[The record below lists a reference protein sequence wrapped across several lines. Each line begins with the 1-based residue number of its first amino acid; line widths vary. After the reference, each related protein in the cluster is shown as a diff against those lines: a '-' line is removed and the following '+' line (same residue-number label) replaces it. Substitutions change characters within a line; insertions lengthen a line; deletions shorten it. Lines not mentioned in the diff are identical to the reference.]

1 MIRPIG
7 EIFEFNGVK
16 LEVVKSDGTCK
27 GCYFD
32 VFNDDICRNKYKEVG
47 ACCDWI
53 DVNGCVIF
61 KEVK

>member
-16 LEVVKSDGTCK
+16 LEVREEFSYCS

-32 VFNDDICRNKYKEVG
+32 KFDLKCKDNRDEIGE
-47 ACCDWI
+47 CC
-53 DVNGCVIF
+53 NLRRGECGVIF